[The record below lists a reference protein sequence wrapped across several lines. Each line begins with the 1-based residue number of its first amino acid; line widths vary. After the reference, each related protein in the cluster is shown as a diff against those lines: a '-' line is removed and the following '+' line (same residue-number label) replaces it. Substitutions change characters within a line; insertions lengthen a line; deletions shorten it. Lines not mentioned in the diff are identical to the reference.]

1 MVDFGK
7 MLRRITL
14 ENFMAHARTVIDLAD
29 GLTVLVGPNNCG
41 KSAVVEALRT
51 LCCNDNA
58 DHLLRHGAKQ
68 CAITVETDDG
78 HVISW
83 KRKAATVWYEIDGE
97 KQHRLKRAVPDN
109 LHELL
114 KLPKVDTPAGDT
126 FDVHFGL
133 QKTPIFLLDEDAC
146 ERKAA
151 AFFAASSD
159 AEKLMEMQ
167 QKHREKVRNAKALH
181 KDLADDLE
189 RSQRILATLA
199 PLDELSPLIQ
209 RTELAYELIQKETAE
224 IRRLDEAIE
233 HLARQEGTRLRYQ
246 EQSAALTQLAPAPS
260 LADDVALD
268 RLIRGIDSTLATASR
283 AAKTSA
289 CVKPIL
295 SPPILAETPAI
306 EQMIASLNRAVR
318 HQRESIARS
327 AALENLHKVPD
338 LADTAALES
347 LGKQLR
353 AAQRAA
359 KCVTAERDAL
369 DKLTDVPA
377 LADITSF
384 EAFIA
389 QFNEQ
394 LVLRRTIALSVVS
407 IGNEL
412 TEIETC
418 LRAWADSHPAC
429 PVCGG
434 VIDPDRVLSSEEHS
448 HA

>member
-1 MVDFGK
+1 

-14 ENFMAHARTVIDLAD
+14 ENFMAHACTVIDLAD

-109 LHELL
+109 LHEML
-114 KLPKVDTPAGDT
+114 KLPKVETPAGDT

-133 QKTPIFLLDEDAC
+133 QKTPIFLLAEDAC

-181 KDLADDLE
+181 KDLAEDLE
-189 RSQRILATLA
+189 RSQKVLATLV
-199 PLDELSPLIQ
+199 PLDELSPSIQ
-209 RTELAYELIQKETAE
+209 RAELAYELIQKETTE
-224 IRRLDEAIE
+224 IRRLEESIE
-233 HLARQEGTRLRYQ
+233 QLARQEATRLRY
-246 EQSAALTQLAPAPS
+246 EQQSIALARLAPAPS
-260 LADDVALD
+260 LADDLALD

-283 AAKTSA
+283 ASKTAA

-295 SPPILAETPAI
+295 PPPTLAETPPI
-306 EQMIASLNRAVR
+306 EQTIASLDRAVR
-318 HQRESIARS
+318 LQRESLARS

-353 AAQRAA
+353 AALRET
-359 KCVTAERDAL
+359 KSLTTARDAL
-369 DKLTDVPA
+369 ITLTDVPT
-377 LADITSF
+377 LSDVTSL

-394 LVLRRTIALSVVS
+394 LVLRRTIALSVGA
-407 IGNEL
+407 IDNEFA
-412 TEIETC
+412 EIETR
-418 LRAWADSHPAC
+418 LRAWADAHPTC

-434 VIDPDRVLSSEEHS
+434 VIDPDRVLSSEEHT